1 MENKIGKRIIKI
13 QQKLGLNQGEFS
25 KEINIS
31 QTTISRVE
39 SGERKPSKAL
49 LNAMKMRYSI

>member
-1 MENKIGKRIIKI
+1 MENEIGKRIVKI
-13 QQKLGLNQGEFS
+13 QQKLGLKQGEFS